1 MSLTLSVPQKSQL
14 PPEPWHGRAAALPQV
29 LCVSPHCIRSLLSSL
44 VTLFVPLCPC
54 RWEER
59 PGFVAVENII
69 RSYYYSIAAKPENG
83 PETVDKAKAALP

>member
-1 MSLTLSVPQKSQL
+1 M
-14 PPEPWHGRAAALPQV
+14 
-29 LCVSPHCIRSLLSSL
+29 
-44 VTLFVPLCPC
+44 TLFVPLCPC

-83 PETVDKAKAALP
+83 PDTGDKAKAALP